1 MVLCTALQV
10 MPDNSGLDTYKQL
23 NIWKLE
29 LSLLQSYISNSVLY
43 FSVFVTLSL
52 FDVCVI
58 IISPSVIGCDRPCTK
73 RYRPVCGSD
82 RKTYNNMCLF
92 NIGKCKNSS
101 LRIEGRGRCVV
112 KSKFGIQLYSPSTIW
127 SLLLDN

>member
-1 MVLCTALQV
+1 METGTVSSKDLYFK
-10 MPDNSGLDTYKQL
+10 YK
-23 NIWKLE
+23 
-29 LSLLQSYISNSVLY
+29 VLY
-43 FSVFVTLSL
+43 CMIIMMMMIFVTCSL

-73 RYRPVCGSD
+73 IYRPVCGSD

-92 NIGKCKNSS
+92 NIAKCKNSS
-101 LRIEGRGRCVV
+101 LRLDGRGRCVV
-112 KSKFGIQLYSPSTIW
+112 KSKFGIQLYSPLAIW